1 MLLKIY
7 KDEVLIMGND
17 ISKMRNIGIS
27 AHIDSGKTTL
37 SERILFYC
45 DRIHALHE
53 VRGKDGVGATMD
65 NMELEKERGITIQSA
80 STQVKWK
87 DYTVN
92 VIDTP
97 GHVDFTIEVERSLR
111 VLDGA
116 ILVLCSVGGVQSQS
130 ITVDRQLKRYHV
142 PRITFVNKCD
152 RTGANPFKVRMQL
165 REKLGLNAYMMQIPI
180 GLEDKLEG
188 VVDLVTMKA
197 MYFEGENGTQIR
209 MAEIPQH
216 LLADAQKYREE
227 MIDAAT
233 MFSDELAEAF
243 LEGAETEE
251 MIRAA
256 VRKGTLAEQFV
267 PVFLGSAYKN
277 KGIQPLLDAVGYYLP
292 DPTEIEN
299 TALDLDENEKPV
311 VLGTDENAPVVAL
324 GFKLED
330 GKYGQLTYVRVYQGT
345 LKKGEELFNTRA
357 KKKFKVGRLVRMN
370 SATMED
376 INEGGPGDIVAL
388 FGIDCASGDTFCGG
402 NLNYAMSS
410 MYVPD
415 PVISLSL
422 TPKDKQAADQM
433 SKALN
438 RFTKEDP
445 TFRSYVDKESNQTII
460 QGMGELH
467 LEVYIERMKREY
479 KCDVETG
486 MPQVAYREAITQR
499 ADFNYTH
506 KKQTGGSGQFGRV
519 AGFIEPCTEQDYEFD
534 NQIKGGAIPS
544 EFIPSCDKGFKEA
557 IKRGTLIGFP
567 IVGTKVTINDGQSHP
582 VDSSDMAFQAAAI
595 GAFREAYKAAK
606 PAILEPIM
614 KGSIEGPQEFQG
626 NIFGLINQRRGII
639 ISSTEDDNFT
649 RVDAEVPLSE
659 MFGFST
665 ILRSSTQGKA
675 EYSMEFAKYGKA
687 PASISEEL
695 IKEYE
700 AKRLAEKK

>member
-1 MLLKIY
+1 
-7 KDEVLIMGND
+7 MGND

-142 PRITFVNKCD
+142 PRIAFVNKCD

-188 VVDLVTMKA
+188 VVDLITMKA

-243 LEGAETEE
+243 LEGTETEE

-299 TALDLDENEKPV
+299 TALDIDENEKPV

-345 LKKGEELFNTRA
+345 LKKGEELFNTRS

-519 AGFIEPCTEQDYEFD
+519 AGFIEPITEQDYEFD

-614 KGSIEGPQEFQG
+614 KVSIEGPQEFQG

-639 ISSTEDDNFT
+639 VSSTEDDNFT

>member
-1 MLLKIY
+1 
-7 KDEVLIMGND
+7 MGND

-142 PRITFVNKCD
+142 PRIAFVNKCD

-299 TALDLDENEKPV
+299 TALDIDENEKPV

-370 SATMED
+370 SASMED

-519 AGFIEPCTEQDYEFD
+519 AGFIEPITEQDYEFD

-614 KGSIEGPQEFQG
+614 KVSIEGPQEFQG

-687 PASISEEL
+687 PQSVTETL
-695 IKEYE
+695 IKAYE
-700 AKRLAEKK
+700 EKRKAEQQK